1 MTLLRNCRVVDV
13 RKGLV
18 KETSVAIEGSKI
30 VSLGDPRNSDSH
42 SMDLEG
48 AYLLPGLVNCH
59 VHLGIVFPFNEFD
72 PRESPA
78 VTTLR
83 CLRRGTDAL
92 QAGVTTVRT
101 VGTAHGADLFL
112 RSMIQ
117 KGWVEGPR
125 IVSAGSSISVTG
137 GHGDNLGALLADG
150 RDEFRKKAREELVS
164 GADHL
169 KIFITGGIS
178 HREETFGEPQM
189 TVEEMEAVVSVAR
202 SKNTYVAAHA
212 GESGPILK
220 AVKAGVRCFEHGYL
234 LDREA
239 ARAIRESGGY
249 LCPTL
254 VVTRAPNWMKEHRFE
269 EWTIQKA
276 LEAGNDHFE
285 SIRTAVREGV
295 KILNGTDIPP
305 GDQNGGVNITVQEM
319 EHYVDAGLSPF
330 EAIQT
335 SSLNGGELM
344 GIGRK
349 IGVVEPGYQADLIA
363 TRDNPLEDIRALR
376 GIFFV
381 MQAGS
386 VIRWDHA

>member
-13 RKGLV
+13 RRGLV
-18 KETSVAIEGSKI
+18 KETSVAIESSKI
-30 VSLGDPRNSDSH
+30 VSLGDPKNSDNH
-42 SMDLEG
+42 SIDLEG

-78 VTTLR
+78 VTALR
-83 CLRRGTDAL
+83 CLRRGMDAL

-101 VGTAHGADLFL
+101 VGTAYGADLFL

-117 KGWVEGPR
+117 KGWVKGPR

-150 RDEFRKKAREELVS
+150 PDEFRKKAREELVS
-164 GADHL
+164 GANHL
-169 KIFITGGIS
+169 KIYITGGIS
-178 HREETFGEPQM
+178 HREETFDEPQM
-189 TVEEMEAVVSVAR
+189 SVGEMKAVVSMAR
-202 SKNTYVAAHA
+202 SENTYVTAHA

-220 AVKAGVRCFEHGYL
+220 AVEAEVRCFEHGYL

-239 ARAIRESGGY
+239 ARAVRENGGY

-254 VVTRAPNWMKEHRFE
+254 VVTRSPNWMRVNRFE

-276 LEAGNDHFE
+276 LEAGNDHLE
-285 SIRTAVREGV
+285 SIRTAIRESV

-305 GDQNGGVNITVQEM
+305 GDEDEGVNITVKEM
-319 EHYVDAGLSPF
+319 EHYVDAGLSPL

-335 SSLNGGELM
+335 SSLNGAELM
-344 GIGRK
+344 GIGK
-349 IGVVEPGYQADLIA
+349 QIGVVEPGYQADLIA
-363 TRDNPLEDIRALR
+363 TPENPLKDIRALR

-381 MQAGS
+381 MQSGR